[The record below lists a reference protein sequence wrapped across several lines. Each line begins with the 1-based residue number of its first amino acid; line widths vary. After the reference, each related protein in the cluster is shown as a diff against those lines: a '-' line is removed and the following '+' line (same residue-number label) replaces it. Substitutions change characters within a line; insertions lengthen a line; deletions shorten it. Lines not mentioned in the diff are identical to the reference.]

1 MSTGVVARGKPDVD
15 AERYELVAESEPGIA
30 RGGLSPVL
38 LAYVVGPIALL
49 FLLVLRHFGLV
60 ARAPGWAYAAVV
72 VAPQPVSGLLER
84 WRDAA
89 PGSWRL
95 QVRVAFHV
103 AQVTAV
109 IYLSGWGPAL
119 GMAFAFSALAD
130 LQQSGAAAWRAA
142 LGWSL
147 AGCAVGQALVL
158 EGWMPSFLSGS
169 QAQTIGLLSA
179 FVFAIAIRM
188 AGAILEGKERAEAL
202 LEDQIAEAAR
212 AKDEAQASRDEARRS
227 EAHHRAVVENA
238 AEGIVTVDVD
248 GTIRSFNAAAEAM
261 FGWTATEIVG
271 RPITTLLP
279 DDLHQALADLSAAVG
294 SVGQSAA
301 QTNDVE
307 VAGVRRDGDQFP
319 MMVSTSAV
327 IVDNSAPII
336 SGIIRDL
343 SDQKRVEAQLEHQAL
358 HDPLTGLP
366 NRLMLTDRLDQ
377 ALARVRRNGRMCGVL
392 FVDLDRFK
400 SVNDTLGHTV
410 GDQLL
415 IESVARIQAAVRETD
430 TVARLGGDE
439 FVVVCEEIEGVHHA
453 TDLAQRIITALQV
466 PFRFGDDDTNLS
478 ASIGLALSA
487 DGAVT
492 ADVILANADIAM
504 YRAKENGRSRYELFD
519 EAMQQWVT
527 TQIALETALRQAA
540 PRNEL
545 RLFYQPILTTD
556 TGLIRGFEALI
567 RWERPGVGLVA
578 PDEFIPTA
586 EETGLII
593 DIGAWVLEEACR
605 QAASWAQRWPN
616 KRLGIAVNV
625 SSRQLLTGDFLDTV
639 NATLARTGLDPTLL
653 TLELTEST
661 LIDDA
666 VNTQTLLRALR
677 DLGVSL
683 SLDDFGT
690 GYSSLTYLRAFP
702 INIVKIDKSFVRTI
716 GTERQDTAIV
726 AAVLAL
732 AKNLNISVVAEGVE
746 NTEQLAVLVH
756 LQCPYVQGYLFSR
769 PRPNN
774 DIAQLIEASPLQ
786 LADTH
791 ATNP

>member
-1 MSTGVVARGKPDVD
+1 VGAGRPEVVGAG
-15 AERYELVAESEPGIA
+15 EPGVRA
-30 RGGLSPVL
+30 AVERGLSPTL
-38 LAYVVGPIALL
+38 LAYVVGPVAFLL
-49 FLLVLRHFGLV
+49 LLVLRHFGLV
-60 ARAPGWAYAAVV
+60 ARAPGWAYAA
-72 VAPQPVSGLLER
+72 AILGPQPVSGLLER
-84 WRDAA
+84 WRDAP

-147 AGCAVGQALVL
+147 VGCTVGQVLVL
-158 EGWMPSFLSGS
+158 EGLMPSFLSGS

-307 VAGVRRDGDQFP
+307 VAGVRRDGNQFP

-453 TDLAQRIITALQV
+453 TDLAQRIINALQV

-487 DGAVT
+487 DGIVT
-492 ADVILANADIAM
+492 ADVILGNADIAM

-519 EAMQQWVT
+519 EAMQRWVT
-527 TQIALETALRQAA
+527 TQVALEAALRQAV
-540 PRNEL
+540 PRDEL
-545 RLFYQPILTTD
+545 RLFYQPIIAAD
-556 TGLIRGFEALI
+556 TGLIRGFEALV
-567 RWERPGVGLVA
+567 RWERPGIGLVA

-593 DIGAWVLEEACR
+593 EIGAWVLDQACR
-605 QAASWAQRWPN
+605 QAATWAQRWP
-616 KRLGIAVNV
+616 
-625 SSRQLLTGDFLDTV
+625 
-639 NATLARTGLDPTLL
+639 
-653 TLELTEST
+653 
-661 LIDDA
+661 
-666 VNTQTLLRALR
+666 
-677 DLGVSL
+677 
-683 SLDDFGT
+683 
-690 GYSSLTYLRAFP
+690 
-702 INIVKIDKSFVRTI
+702 DK
-716 GTERQDTAIV
+716 
-726 AAVLAL
+726 
-732 AKNLNISVVAEGVE
+732 
-746 NTEQLAVLVH
+746 
-756 LQCPYVQGYLFSR
+756 
-769 PRPNN
+769 
-774 DIAQLIEASPLQ
+774 
-786 LADTH
+786 
-791 ATNP
+791 